1 MFGKK
6 AGHRTYPIPQVDPP
20 AELRSDVEPGIELSP
35 NLRPK
40 PPGKNFTRKDA
51 LRTQTYFRGQRE
63 NGIIVGMDFQAE
75 NSLAPTVPLP
85 VRSSLA
91 QEISVYRVQLNR
103 YIYLLARAARW
114 PGMPGTSF
122 SKSDYPYYRG
132 YPTAR
137 VVSVINTRPNM
148 RQTKTVSSGY
158 SRPGFGGYP
167 KRSGFMNA
175 PPRFKKS
182 LPLPLN
188 EYEPPVY
195 GEE

>member
-1 MFGKK
+1 MKQ
-6 AGHRTYPIPQVDPP
+6 GHRTLPIPQVDPP
-20 AELRSDVEPGIELSP
+20 AEQRSDTEPGIELSP
-35 NLRPK
+35 GMRPQ

-51 LRTQTYFRGQRE
+51 LRTQSYFRGQRE
-63 NGIIVGMDFQAE
+63 KGIIVGMDFAAR
-75 NSLAPTVPLP
+75 NDLAPTVPLP

-91 QEISVYRVQLNR
+91 QEIAVWRVQLNR
-103 YIYLLARAARW
+103 YIYILARSTRW

-122 SKSDYPYYRG
+122 SKSDYPYFRG

-137 VVSVINTRPNM
+137 VETVINTAPNM
-148 RQTKTVSSGY
+148 ATRGRALGA

-167 KRSGFMNA
+167 KRSGFMLA
-175 PPRFKKS
+175 PQRFKKA

-195 GEE
+195 GED

>member
-1 MFGKK
+1 M
-6 AGHRTYPIPQVDPP
+6 ATQPIPQIDVP
-20 AELRSDVEPGIELSP
+20 AERRADPQPGSELSP

-51 LRTQTYFRGQRE
+51 LRTPRYTRMYSQRG
-63 NGIIVGMDFQAE
+63 ISSGMDHAAR
-75 NSLAPTVPLP
+75 NDLAPTVPLP

-91 QEISVYRVQLNR
+91 QLIGVWKVQLSKYLYPIAGATR
-103 YIYLLARAARW
+103 Y
-114 PGMPGTSF
+114 PGMPGTSY
-122 SKSDYPYYRG
+122 STSDYPYFRG

-137 VVSVINTRPNM
+137 VESVINTAPRNMMLRNRAMLGANGRPA
-148 RQTKTVSSGY
+148 
-158 SRPGFGGYP
+158 
-167 KRSGFMNA
+167 RSGFMTA
-175 PPRFKKS
+175 PPRFKKA